1 MSKDTAKQVH
11 AFEVAEI
18 FLEVAELLIDSLRRS
33 VSKVLSIT
41 RTTTCSMELGMKQ
54 EIPLKSTCCRIKDV
68 FSTFDVYEGYA
79 SLTMWY
85 VVS

>member
-1 MSKDTAKQVH
+1 MSKDTATQVH

-18 FLEVAELLIDSLRRS
+18 FLEVAELLSDSLRRS

-41 RTTTCSMELGMKQ
+41 RTYMELGMKQ

-79 SLTMWY
+79 SLTCEQL
-85 VVS
+85 